1 MDRKFSY
8 WESVNDNTHAFYYIP
23 CKKSVSGAHM
33 RINDVKEHCKGTIH
47 KENVEAIKMTR
58 KISFSSSSN
67 DNSHFKLRYYD
78 QK

>member
-1 MDRKFSY
+1 
-8 WESVNDNTHAFYYIP
+8 
-23 CKKSVSGAHM
+23 M
-33 RINDVKEHCKGTIH
+33 RINDVKEHGKGTIH

-67 DNSHFKLRYYD
+67 DNSDFKLRYYD